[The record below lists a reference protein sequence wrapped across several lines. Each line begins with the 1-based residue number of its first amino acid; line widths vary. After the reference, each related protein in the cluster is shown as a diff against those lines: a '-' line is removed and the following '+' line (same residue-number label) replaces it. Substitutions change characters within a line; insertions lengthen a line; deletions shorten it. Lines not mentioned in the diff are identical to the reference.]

1 MTGKSTPA
9 AIVPHTGGA
18 QPRAAAPIRSARQ
31 HDRPHRFAM
40 LHAIRNSS
48 LFIKLVV
55 MVSLAL
61 CPPILL
67 GHLAGSYFISKYGYE
82 DAENTVSSVAQLAAE
97 SPLVVEAMRTRQPE
111 AFRQMTAFLETLT
124 RASDVKFI
132 VLIDMQGIRLS
143 HPDSAKIG
151 QHFVGGDEG
160 KALEGQSYLSSARGT
175 FGFSLRAFRPIFD
188 AQGNQL
194 GAASAGILSSD
205 IEAGVARLTGPLGWL
220 LGLSLVIG
228 IVLAVLLSR
237 TIKKILFG
245 LEPHQIARLL
255 EERNA
260 ILRTTREG
268 IIAVN
273 REGTLVLVNEMAEK
287 ILRSAG
293 VFGPLEGQPVQSA
306 IPGTRLDAVVRE
318 GRPEYDQEQ
327 NINSCVVLTNRV
339 PILVQGE
346 IIGAVA
352 TFRDMTDVR
361 AQAERLTGLSN
372 YVEALRSRS
381 HEYLN
386 KLHVISGLLRNG
398 RHAELD
404 AYLEQIIGSKKLET
418 SAIAALVK
426 DPIVA
431 GFLESKYSRAH
442 EMGVT
447 LVIEGRGVIPPLSP
461 KGSHALV
468 TVVGNLIDNAFEATI
483 YAVEKRITLNI
494 ENIPA
499 QAGGSD
505 ELVISVS
512 DTGRGISDEHLE
524 KIFTKGFSTKGSNRG
539 IGLYMLLLTLE
550 EMDGSVEIDAKPGHG
565 TVFTVRVPVAALAQG
580 EQE

>member
-1 MTGKSTPA
+1 MLNAFSNDRIFTFLPLLLVAKGIDAKTIGSFALGFTLGSFVGKMACGRLIDIFGTRK
-9 AIVPHTGGA
+9 I
-18 QPRAAAPIRSARQ
+18 
-31 HDRPHRFAM
+31 
-40 LHAIRNSS
+40 
-48 LFIKLVV
+48 FIIAGIILALLLCALLQSNNLILTVII
-55 MVSLAL
+55 SLAIGIVTKGTV
-61 CPPILL
+61 PVIQTIITEPVR
-67 GHLAGSYFISKYGYE
+67 GATVY
-82 DAENTVSSVAQLAAE
+82 DAIFSLNSFGRGIIN
-97 SPLVVEAMRTRQPE
+97 MRTRQPE
-111 AFRQMTAFLETLT
+111 AYRQMTAFLETLT

-132 VLIDMQGIRLS
+132 VLIDMQGIRLF

-151 QHFVGGDEG
+151 QHFMGGDEG

-220 LGLSLVIG
+220 LALSLVIG

-273 REGTLVLVNEMAEK
+273 KNGTLVLVNEMAEK

-327 NINSCVVLTNRV
+327 NINSSVVLTNRV

-352 TFRDMTDVR
+352 TFRDMVMN
-361 AQAERLTGLSN
+361 TGIFS
-372 YVEALRSRS
+372 SQ
-381 HEYLN
+381 HFEY
-386 KLHVISGLLRNG
+386 
-398 RHAELD
+398 
-404 AYLEQIIGSKKLET
+404 
-418 SAIAALVK
+418 
-426 DPIVA
+426 
-431 GFLESKYSRAH
+431 
-442 EMGVT
+442 
-447 LVIEGRGVIPPLSP
+447 RG
-461 KGSHALV
+461 
-468 TVVGNLIDNAFEATI
+468 
-483 YAVEKRITLNI
+483 
-494 ENIPA
+494 
-499 QAGGSD
+499 
-505 ELVISVS
+505 
-512 DTGRGISDEHLE
+512 
-524 KIFTKGFSTKGSNRG
+524 
-539 IGLYMLLLTLE
+539 
-550 EMDGSVEIDAKPGHG
+550 
-565 TVFTVRVPVAALAQG
+565 
-580 EQE
+580 